1 MPYLQL
7 SPRSWHC
14 PKQSRNSSYT
24 NVIFLLVPKT
34 TFDWVF
40 YTYFVG
46 HTFSPQNVNIDE
58 LASTDFWE
66 FSRQGNS
73 PQTLLNFAD
82 FLSNGYAS
90 LNSVLSAELTSIYH
104 FLIDFKQG
112 GPQVWPLSGLSKSH
126 GTQLKTLLW
135 ALFFYQSIIS
145 SHALW
150 ILAKPLFIRNSQ

>member
-1 MPYLQL
+1 MPYLEL
-7 SPRSWHC
+7 SPRSWPC
-14 PKQSRNSSYT
+14 PKQSRNSIYT

-46 HTFSPQNVNIDE
+46 RMFSPQNVNVDE
-58 LASTDFWE
+58 LASVDSE
-66 FSRQGNS
+66 NFSRQRNS

-104 FLIDFKQG
+104 FFIDFEQG
-112 GPQVWPLSGLSKSH
+112 GPQV
-126 GTQLKTLLW
+126 
-135 ALFFYQSIIS
+135 
-145 SHALW
+145 
-150 ILAKPLFIRNSQ
+150 